1 MRLKAIASVALLVAT
16 NLPLAG
22 AAEETVPK
30 IAVAYDIGFL
40 GDNGFND
47 AVHEAFLD
55 AAKRNNLVE
64 PFIRE
69 IPTSGTAVDRLS
81 RLRFLAKNGYTL
93 IITVGSGYRETVR
106 RVSQEYPLVQF
117 APINDR
123 TLDSLGISNIY
134 FDEEEIAFIA
144 GAISA
149 SQTKRKKIAI
159 INGTG
164 EQVAQFKRGAA
175 RIGKGIAVK
184 EIIYQGNPN
193 LLEANLKGI
202 DVVYS
207 MWDQDAS
214 LYTFIASQK
223 RTIWYV
229 GRSPDQFFIRL
240 TPEYPRVLAVVQKEL
255 RKPIA
260 QLIRAALEDDM
271 LVDIIDESGI
281 FGRRYTFK
289 NDGLKVQF
297 GAGASGELKRRIT
310 SEIQALTSRR

>member
-1 MRLKAIASVALLVAT
+1 MRFKAIASVALLVAT

-22 AAEETVPK
+22 AAEESVPK

-47 AVHEAFLD
+47 AVHQAFLA

-81 RLRFLAKNGYTL
+81 RLRFLAKSGYTL

-159 INGTG
+159 INGTV

-175 RIGKGIAVK
+175 RIAKGIAVK
-184 EIIYQGNPN
+184 EINYQGNSNP
-193 LLEANLKGI
+193 LEANLKGI

-260 QLIRAALEDDM
+260 QLVRAALEDDM
-271 LVDIIDESGI
+271 LVDIIYESGI
-281 FGRRYTFK
+281 FGRSYTFK

-297 GAGASGELKRRIT
+297 GAGASTELKRRIT

>member
-1 MRLKAIASVALLVAT
+1 MRFKAIASVALLVAT

-22 AAEETVPK
+22 AAEESVPK

-47 AVHEAFLD
+47 AVHQAFLA

-81 RLRFLAKNGYTL
+81 RLRFLAKSGYTL

-159 INGTG
+159 INGTM
-164 EQVAQFKRGAA
+164 EQVAQFKRGAT

-184 EIIYQGNPN
+184 EFNYQGNPN

-260 QLIRAALEDDM
+260 WWISSMKAGSLGGVTPSRTMVLRSNLALGP
-271 LVDIIDESGI
+271 VV
-281 FGRRYTFK
+281 
-289 NDGLKVQF
+289 N
-297 GAGASGELKRRIT
+297 
-310 SEIQALTSRR
+310 